1 MALNNYAIATIEG
14 AHKKAPSR
22 LLQAISPVKLGPT
35 AEEIIAEAFA
45 LAMDESEQAIEKLI
59 LEAEV
64 SWQNLEQLDADIG
77 TLHEM
82 ITREDKHTTVEK
94 DELLGEL
101 WTKLGGNKKAV
112 RDYRDRL
119 TLLNDIGEYR
129 KQAAAHIKAALRA
142 LHTMSDDLEVLRERV
157 AAPGLLESKVP
168 LDVHMESI
176 RNGLERLQEGRAA
189 SRGRGID
196 SEMIRMLVHGGAG

>member
-1 MALNNYAIATIEG
+1 MALNDYAMTTIEG
-14 AHKKAPSR
+14 AHNKAPSR
-22 LLQAISPVKLGPT
+22 LLRAISPVKLGPT
-35 AEEIIAEAFA
+35 AEEIIAEAFT
-45 LAMDESEQAIEKLI
+45 LAMDESEHAIEKLI

-77 TLHEM
+77 ALHEM
-82 ITREDKHTTVEK
+82 ITREDKHTTVERDK
-94 DELLGEL
+94 LLGEL

-112 RDYRDRL
+112 RDYGDRL
-119 TLLNDIGEYR
+119 ALLDDLGEYR
-129 KQAAAHIKAALRA
+129 KRAVAHVRAALRT

-157 AAPGLLESKVP
+157 AAPSLLESKLP
-168 LDVHMESI
+168 LHVHMESI

-196 SEMIRMLVHGGAG
+196 DETVRMLLNGGSG

>member
-1 MALNNYAIATIEG
+1 MALNDYAMATIEG
-14 AHKKAPSR
+14 AHNKAPSR
-22 LLQAISPVKLGPT
+22 LLRAISPVKLGPT
-35 AEEIIAEAFA
+35 AEEIIAEAFT
-45 LAMDESEQAIEKLI
+45 LAMDESEHAIEKLI

-77 TLHEM
+77 ALHEM
-82 ITREDKHTTVEK
+82 ITREDKHTTVERDK
-94 DELLGEL
+94 LLGEL

-112 RDYRDRL
+112 RDYGDRL
-119 TLLNDIGEYR
+119 ALLDDLGEYR
-129 KQAAAHIKAALRA
+129 KRAVAHVRAALRT

-157 AAPGLLESKVP
+157 AAPGLLESKLP
-168 LDVHMESI
+168 LHVHMESI

-196 SEMIRMLVHGGAG
+196 DETVRMLLNGGSG